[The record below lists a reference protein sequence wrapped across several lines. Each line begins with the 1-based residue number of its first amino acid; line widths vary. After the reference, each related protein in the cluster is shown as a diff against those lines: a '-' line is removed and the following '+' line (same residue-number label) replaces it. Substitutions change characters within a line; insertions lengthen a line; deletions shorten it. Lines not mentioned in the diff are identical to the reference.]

1 MYKRQ
6 GYKNQ
11 QELGRL
17 STLQPGKRSKG
28 IPLEQ
33 LNAPWAT
40 PIESKP
46 IQVPGAF
53 SGKFPF
59 ILEELGLVGDNQSG
73 AHITQMVW
81 GGVCLSPSLKIQV
94 TLKSMCQQEINTSQD
109 PIAQS
114 FQENFFLSFSLPH
127 PNIFLCLLSIQSYP
141 YTYIAKWGLGML
153 NPEQLGT
160 GSSTTA
166 MVSHREHGGNKQWYA
181 GDQPAFW
188 T

>member
-6 GYKNQ
+6 GHKNQ

-46 IQVPGAF
+46 IKVPGAF

-81 GGVCLSPSLKIQV
+81 GGVCLSPNLKIQV

-109 PIAQS
+109 PIA
-114 FQENFFLSFSLPH
+114 EFSGKLFPQLLTPPPQHIPLPPEH
-127 PNIFLCLLSIQSYP
+127 PELPLHLHLPS
-141 YTYIAKWGLGML
+141 GDLGC
-153 NPEQLGT
+153 
-160 GSSTTA
+160 
-166 MVSHREHGGNKQWYA
+166 
-181 GDQPAFW
+181 
-188 T
+188 